1 MSNSDRTYHEAK
13 PPAGSTAASVYT
25 WVPLDSIMYK
35 FPKLTQG
42 KSIPKDDANWI
53 VYTAEI
59 WLKSSTS
66 IRPIGVEKMN
76 SELGF
81 KMVPEKQ

>member
-1 MSNSDRTYHEAK
+1 
-13 PPAGSTAASVYT
+13 
-25 WVPLDSIMYK
+25 MYK
-35 FPKLTQG
+35 FSKLTQG
-42 KSIPKDDANWI
+42 KSIPKDAANWI